1 MPQME
6 TPFFLGVD
14 WHGMK
19 LLIATTN
26 KGKIQMY
33 RDLLKRESV
42 DFGFLDEIG
51 QTVPSPEENGATPEE
66 NALLKARHYC
76 QAIGLPTLADDS
88 GFSID
93 ALGGE
98 PGVMTRRWGGA
109 LPDTVSDEQWISYYL
124 EKVKNVRESLLK
136 AGFPFCRAIVFAD
149 GRTFVQNDKIEF
161 LLTKTPRRPYP
172 KGWPVSSVR
181 VFPDGRHELD
191 IPKDDPLWQI
201 QLKREGL
208 IDLLRRAGF

>member
-1 MPQME
+1 
-6 TPFFLGVD
+6 
-14 WHGMK
+14 MK

-33 RDLLKRESV
+33 RDLLKGESV

-51 QTVPSPEENGATPEE
+51 QTIPNPEENGATPEE

-76 QAIGLPTLADDS
+76 QKIGLPTLADDS

-93 ALGGE
+93 ALNGE

-109 LPDTVSDEQWISYYL
+109 LPDTVSDEEWIAHCL
-124 EKVKNVRESLLK
+124 ERVKSVREDLLK
-136 AGFPFCRAIVFAD
+136 AGFPFCRAIVFPD
-149 GRTFVQNDKIEF
+149 GRNFVQNDKIEF
-161 LLTKTPRRPYP
+161 LLTKTPRHPYP

-201 QLKREGL
+201 QLKRGGL